1 MKKMMVWMVLGL
13 VLVVVLSGCNRAI
26 VGSGGDAPTPAPV
39 VAVEGTAVVD
49 TVDVLVMES
58 FPVQVSIAVK
68 GNLPDGC
75 TELGEM
81 DVTRDGTTFRVSV
94 LTTRPEDAAC
104 TQALVPYELKIPL
117 DVVGLDAG
125 TYTVDVNGAMASFI
139 LAVDNVAVEEP
150 VTEPVVNVAPCEAL
164 AADGEAVFVNAEAR
178 YCLRYPAEFTVTE
191 PEPGV
196 VVIHGPDYGG
206 GPEPLTG
213 FVNIQASQPAEGRS
227 LAEVVEMLL
236 PPEDLPVDA
245 MVEKVEVPLGG
256 VRALEIIGVPGLR
269 TEWHVVAVQ
278 NDRIVH
284 LVFSPVGLEY
294 AQAASDMDRLYLSVM
309 RSFTFLR
316 ADGTA
321 ETPTAAE
328 AARFVL
334 GQALGTMD
342 IEIVSAEPF
351 EFSDSCLGLGG
362 PAESCLAAITPGYK
376 VTLAAGGATYVYHV
390 DEMGGNVRV
399 AEAPAEA
406 LDAPVIS
413 WRNEFRGQCSQAAFA
428 LDRGAAGRC
437 DAPMVVAP
445 LNADWVT
452 RNLPYFVETF
462 APFAAET
469 MAGTVAFTGT
479 GSLGAM
485 PAEQQSIAE
494 FARIAAGI
502 VESGHEGA
510 SYGLAVTLH
519 REGGLLGSCENIE
532 VYVSGEIF
540 ISSCKGETPEQ
551 MAYGRLT
558 ALELERLYSLLDTYT
573 FTEWAD
579 DSALAYDGLA
589 EALVFFGRGDVSAS
603 DVEVQA
609 LLDLAGR
616 AYSRLVFGEINPGDG
631 PMWVALPE
639 SWTVGQT
646 RETLLGTLTVIGEA
660 PMDPRAE
667 NSAIYVAD
675 ATDVSLEQA
684 VKRIFCGPSDCT
696 PNVVLE
702 DVTIAGLPAKRSVP
716 ADNVKIAWYFMSY
729 GGKTITFTL
738 YDTATYRTLDD
749 VVEAI
754 RIEPAE

>member
-1 MKKMMVWMVLGL
+1 MKKMMAWMVVGL
-13 VLVVVLSGCNRAI
+13 ALVVALSGCNRLI
-26 VGSGGDAPTPAPV
+26 VDSEGEAPTPV
-39 VAVEGTAVVD
+39 VTAEGVAVVD
-49 TVDVLVMES
+49 SVDALVMES
-58 FPVQVSIAVK
+58 FPVQVSLAVK

-81 DVTRDGTTFRVSV
+81 DVTRDGTTFKVSV
-94 LTTRPEDAAC
+94 LTRRPADAMC
-104 TQALVPYELKIPL
+104 TEALVPYELKIPL
-117 DVVGLDAG
+117 DVVGLAAG
-125 TYTVDVNGAMASFI
+125 TYTVDVNGATASFI
-139 LAVDNVAVEEP
+139 LYVDNVVVEEP
-150 VTEPVVNVAPCEAL
+150 SPEPIGELGPCEAF
-164 AADGEAVFVNAEAR
+164 AADDEAVFLNAEAR

-227 LAEVVEMLL
+227 LAEVVETLL

-245 MVEKVEVPLGG
+245 MVEKVEAPLGG
-256 VRALEIIGVPGLR
+256 IRALEIIGVPGLR

-284 LVFSPVGLEY
+284 LVFSPVGQEY

-316 ADGTA
+316 ADGSA
-321 ETPTAAE
+321 ETSTAAE

-334 GQALGTMD
+334 AQALGTMD
-342 IEIVSAEPF
+342 VEVVSFEPF

-376 VTLAAGGATYVYHV
+376 VTLAAGGATYVYHA
-390 DEMGGNVRV
+390 DEMGGNVRL
-399 AEAPAEA
+399 AEAPAHA

-413 WRNEFRGQCSQAAFA
+413 WRNEFRGQCSQAVLG
-428 LDRGAAGRC
+428 LDSGAAGRC
-437 DAPMVVAP
+437 DAPMVAAP
-445 LNADWVT
+445 LRADWVT
-452 RNLPYFVETF
+452 RNLPYFVATY
-462 APFAAET
+462 APFEAET
-469 MAGTVAFTGT
+469 MAGRVVFTGT

-485 PAEQQSIAE
+485 PSEQQSIAE

-502 VESGHEGA
+502 VESGHAGA
-510 SYGLAVTLH
+510 SYGIAFTLH
-519 REGGLLGSCENIE
+519 REGGLLGSCENVE
-532 VYVSGEIF
+532 VYVSGEVF

-558 ALELERLYSLLDTYT
+558 ALELERLYNLLDTYT

-579 DSALAYDGLA
+579 ASALAYDGLA

-603 DVEVQA
+603 DVEVQS

-616 AYSRLVFGEINPGDG
+616 AYSRLVYGEINPGDG

-639 SWTVGQT
+639 TWSVGQT
-646 RETLLGTLTVIGEA
+646 RETVLGTLTVVGEA

-675 ATDVSLEQA
+675 ATDVSLEHA

-696 PNVVLE
+696 PDVVLE

-716 ADNVKIAWYFMSY
+716 AGNVKIAWYFMSY

-738 YDTATYRTLDD
+738 YDPATYKTLDD